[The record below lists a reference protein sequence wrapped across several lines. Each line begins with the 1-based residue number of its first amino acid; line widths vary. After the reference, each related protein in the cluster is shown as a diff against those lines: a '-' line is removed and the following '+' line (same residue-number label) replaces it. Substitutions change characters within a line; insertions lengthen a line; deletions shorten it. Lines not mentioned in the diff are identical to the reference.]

1 MYFPIMGRNLFC
13 WLIVRLGVG
22 GWGLCMYAG
31 LVFRGVAFVER
42 KKGKKRKKKKLT
54 CKNENFPP

>member
-13 WLIVRLGVG
+13 WLL

-31 LVFRGVAFVER
+31 LVFRGASFGGR
-42 KKGKKRKKKKLT
+42 KGKEKEKETHL
-54 CKNENFPP
+54 